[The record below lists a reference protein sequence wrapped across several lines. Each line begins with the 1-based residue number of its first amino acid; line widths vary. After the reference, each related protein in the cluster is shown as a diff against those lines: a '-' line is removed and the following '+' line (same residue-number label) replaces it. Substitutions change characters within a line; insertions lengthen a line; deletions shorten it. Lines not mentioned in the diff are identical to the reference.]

1 MGKKLTISIDM
12 GAKNNGVFIVKSE
25 GKAIESKK
33 ASCIVVDNINFSK
46 VSRTHNRHKD
56 RNYKRRDMAKKLLAE
71 LVDIQSFNEEQQEL
85 VRGLLNNR
93 GYTFL
98 STATEFEMVTDETV
112 EFLVAYIEPLLKQ
125 KIKDEFEAFLTNEFD
140 DEEEL
145 LEFLERTITTITAKS
160 SELESFTK
168 KRIILSDIE
177 ALESRNITKFKAF
190 SYIKGILFKYE
201 YRDLGKNQDAITKAL
216 KKEDIDLSKI
226 DFEKEKK
233 LIASLEF
240 DAKSVE
246 SKKEIVDDLKLL
258 KAFLQNV
265 EKEIKT
271 GSKPRKKYLS
281 EIKDE
286 IDELSFIE
294 NKEAFYN
301 LVGNISNLQLRV
313 LRKFYN
319 NNSKHRDKYKILKN
333 YFLTHH
339 YKSEKE
345 RSQRKALFTEL
356 NKYSTIEEFFKS
368 TNPTLTIPP
377 YEDMNNR
384 DTYKCNSMLI
394 NPELIDDTLKESI
407 DFLLKQ
413 SEFDRLTISQEG
425 EFKKENLV
433 KGSVVSGNK
442 LIKRDFTYSKY
453 LQRIFDATEEVTT
466 KELNP
471 RNVFKYKKTFERGEI
486 SSVEMFKRVFGERVY
501 KIFEPI
507 AERYYREESKIMSGI
522 YEESTFMFV
531 KCNTNTPYKDNV
543 KEVLLKPIYSYA
555 FTKEEAEK
563 FLIGIENSRGLK
575 ASMQRIA
582 DEAKRH
588 QNAFYHVVQAC
599 YENEKCINDK
609 DIKSIV
615 NNIESNFQLLKSILE
630 NELEIKNSYFK
641 DVPSVTAKNLSR
653 VLNIFK
659 QTYEILFKDLKGFSK
674 TCKHCSQENALR
686 SDENYV
692 IGKRL
697 LSDVAKPID
706 GMLDMMLDR
715 IAYEITEEIGEADI
729 SDVVDLEILLEQN
742 RFEFEDGLLDIKK
755 KSKLSD
761 TERVKRE
768 KFQKLNVNVCPYSG
782 KSFAKGD
789 YDHILPQSKGIYNSK
804 ANMIYV
810 STEGNQKIKGARVYT
825 LEMIASE
832 HLKALFKTDELPKIR
847 EIIKIGIES
856 IKKEEFKNFDNLK
869 LHQQIAM
876 RYALF
881 MRDTEEFNK
890 AFELLKLDKLKTI
903 TNGTQKRLARFV
915 YEKLVEKFPKSFE
928 NEKIDVH
935 SKTVNSELV
944 STTRNILAESQK
956 ELEKPEIQDSHSH
969 CIDAMVVFYLAN
981 AKIKG
986 HKHRQKENL
995 GTLEPM
1001 FGFDEV
1007 YLSESKINRLSKKR
1021 TFITSLK
1028 KEQGSYP
1035 LFDSTIYSE
1044 SYYHIKKDELKEKEI
1059 TLLIEHGLLYH
1070 YVKNRKESLSSV
1082 DELMENHVYKI
1093 DVEVTSNLLYKL
1105 FLKADRERLSQL
1117 KFLDDLRYST
1127 SRKEIEDIFFDKT
1140 KTKLLSFEAIKAKN
1154 KNKTIPRY
1162 SQKLYKAV
1170 YKKLNDA
1177 ELFKD
1182 VDGKKILESEKLNH
1196 LLRELFESKQ
1206 SDESKKERKR
1216 GKKRHKYTL
1225 PILGSPN
1232 FRINRGNSWQVLG
1245 NKDISA
1251 KWYIID
1257 GEIKP
1262 IPFFSKNTIPLKI
1275 TDLLDCLL
1283 IDEQTKSIYEV
1294 NVEIK
1299 EISEYVSKLKYL
1311 VTSKDKMLVIVT
1323 LKKEAFYD
1331 IDFNNFT
1338 SNGVDCKYEID
1349 KGFKQLVSLYLN
1361 RILEKNEQDILQE
1374 YIGKLRNEKNK
1385 KDKTKYTGSA
1395 KVLENLEKTITIQY
1409 TAFIQKKKQI
1419 ILENLK

>member
-1 MGKKLTISIDM
+1 M
-12 GAKNNGVFIVKSE
+12 GAKNNGIFIVKSN

-46 VSRTHNRHKD
+46 VSRTQNRHKD

-71 LVDIQSFNEEQQEL
+71 LVDMQSFDEEQQEL

-98 STATEFEMVTDETV
+98 STATEFEGVTVETV
-112 EFLVAYIEPLLKQ
+112 EFLVKYIEPLSKQ
-125 KIKDEFEAFLTNEFD
+125 KTKDEFEAFLTDEFD
-140 DEEEL
+140 DEHTL
-145 LEFLERTITTITAKS
+145 LEFLETNIIAITTKS
-160 SELESFTK
+160 YELENFTK
-168 KRIILSDIE
+168 KKIILSDIE
-177 ALESRNITKFKAF
+177 ALSSKNINKFKAF
-190 SYIKGILFKYE
+190 SYIKTILFRYG
-201 YRDLGKNQDAITKAL
+201 YRDLGRNQDEITKSL
-216 KKEDIDLSKI
+216 KKEGIDLSKI

-233 LIASLEF
+233 LIESLAF
-240 DAKSVE
+240 DTKSAE

-265 EKEIKT
+265 EKEINT
-271 GSKPRKKYLS
+271 GSKPRKKYLT
-281 EIKDE
+281 EIKEE
-286 IDELSFIE
+286 IDELSFID
-294 NKEAFYN
+294 NKKEFYN
-301 LVGNISNLQLRV
+301 IVGNISNLQLRV

-319 NNSKHRDKYKILKN
+319 NNSKTRDRYKILKN

-345 RSQRKALFTEL
+345 KTQRKSLFIEL
-356 NKYSTIEEFFKS
+356 NKHSTVADSFKMTEPS
-368 TNPTLTIPP
+368 LTIPP

-394 NPELIDDTLKESI
+394 NPELIDDALKESV
-407 DFLLKQ
+407 DYLLKQ
-413 SEFDRLTISQEG
+413 SEFDKLNISQDG
-425 EFKKENLV
+425 EFKKEELV
-433 KGSVVSGNK
+433 KGRVVSGNK
-442 LIKRDFTYSKY
+442 LIKTDFTYSKY

-471 RNVFKYKKTFERGEI
+471 RNVFKYKKTFERGAI

-501 KIFEPI
+501 KSFEPI

-522 YEESTFMFV
+522 YEASTFMFV
-531 KCNTNTPYKDNV
+531 KCSTNTPYKDNV

-555 FTKEEAEK
+555 FTKEEAER
-563 FLIGIENSRGLK
+563 FLLGIEQSRGLK
-575 ASMQRIA
+575 ASLQRVSE
-582 DEAKRH
+582 EAKKH

-609 DIKSIV
+609 DIRSIV
-615 NNIESNFQLLKSILE
+615 KNIESNFQLLKGIIE

-715 IAYEITEEIGEADI
+715 IAYEITQEVEEHDI
-729 SDVVDLEILLEQN
+729 IDVVYLEILLEQN
-742 RFEFEDGLLDIKK
+742 RFEFEENLNAIKRSNNSQIKK
-755 KSKLSD
+755 Y
-761 TERVKRE
+761 KRE
-768 KFQKLNVNVCPYSG
+768 HKDALNVNVCPYSG
-782 KSFAKGD
+782 KRFDKGD
-789 YDHILPQSKGIYNSK
+789 YDHILPQNRGVYNSK

-825 LEMIASE
+825 LEMLAPE
-832 HLKALFKTDELPKIR
+832 HLKVVFKTDELPKIR
-847 EIIKIGIES
+847 EIIKAGIDS
-856 IKKEEFKNFDNLK
+856 IKKEEFKNFENLK

-881 MRDTEEFNK
+881 MRETEVFNK

-915 YEKLVEKFPKSFE
+915 YEKLVDKFPSYFE
-928 NEKIDVH
+928 NEKIDVN
-935 SKTVNSELV
+935 SKTVNSQLV
-944 STTRNILAESQK
+944 STTRNILAENQT

-969 CIDAMVVFYLAN
+969 CIDAMIVFYLAN
-981 AKIKG
+981 SKIKG

-1021 TFITSLK
+1021 TFITSSK

-1044 SYYHIKKDELKEKEI
+1044 SYYHIKKDELKEKELN
-1059 TLLIEHGLLYH
+1059 LLIEHKLLYH
-1070 YVKNRKESLSSV
+1070 YVKNKKEFLSSG
-1082 DELMENHVYKI
+1082 DELIENYVYKI
-1093 DVEVTSNLLYKL
+1093 DVEVTSNFLYEL
-1105 FLKADRERLSQL
+1105 FLKADRERLIQL
-1117 KFLDDLRYST
+1117 KFLDKLRYAT
-1127 SRKEIEDIFFDKT
+1127 SRKEIESIFFNDK
-1140 KTKLLSFEAIKAKN
+1140 KTAILEFEKIKN
-1154 KNKTIPRY
+1154 IPEY
-1162 SQKLYKAV
+1162 SKRLYKAV
-1170 YKKLNDA
+1170 YKKLKEA
-1177 ELFKD
+1177 GLFKE
-1182 VDGKKILESEKLNH
+1182 VDEKKILDSEKLNR
-1196 LLRELFESKQ
+1196 LLRDMFESKQ
-1206 SDESKKERKR
+1206 NDESKKDRKR

-1225 PILGSPN
+1225 PILGSPK
-1232 FRINRGNSWQVLG
+1232 FRIRRKESWQVLG
-1245 NKDISA
+1245 NKDIA
-1251 KWYIID
+1251 TKNYIVNGD
-1257 GEIKP
+1257 IKP
-1262 IPFFSKNTIPLKI
+1262 IPFFSRNTIPLKI

-1283 IDEQTKSIYEV
+1283 VDEQTKSVYEV
-1294 NVEIK
+1294 DVATN

-1311 VTSKDKMLVIVT
+1311 ITEAKRCTLEVTLIKSSFENIDFSSILTFDASKD
-1323 LKKEAFYD
+1323 EAFKSFIENY
-1331 IDFNNFT
+1331 IENKEF
-1338 SNGVDCKYEID
+1338 I
-1349 KGFKQLVSLYLN
+1349 LN
-1361 RILEKNEQDILQE
+1361 R
-1374 YIGKLRNEKNK
+1374 YIGSIRDGLK
-1385 KDKTKYTGSA
+1385 A
-1395 KVLENLEKTITIQY
+1395 KAIVLDNNSKTITLQY
-1409 TAFIQKKKQI
+1409 KAGINKDKKQI